1 MKKSS
6 QTRGRPRSFDR
17 EAALAQMTELF
28 WRQGYDATSV
38 ADLTESIGVN
48 TPSLYSAFGNK
59 EKAYCEA
66 VDYYRHNEGQR
77 VWENVEAQS
86 SARDAV
92 ATLLHTSAEDFTRR
106 NKPRGCMVVLGA
118 LNMAD
123 SNAAIVKRMKGYRAE
138 AREKLKAKIQA
149 GIENGELPDMAD
161 AEAIACF
168 YHSVQQGM
176 AVRARDG
183 ASRKELKQTAELAL
197 CSWEAVTGCRD

>member
-1 MKKSS
+1 MKKASL
-6 QTRGRPRSFDR
+6 TRGRPRSFDR

-48 TPSLYSAFGNK
+48 TPSLYAAFGNK

-77 VWENVEAQS
+77 VWENVEAQT

-92 ATLLHTSAEDFTRR
+92 ATMLQTSAEEFTRS

-118 LNMAD
+118 LSMAD

-138 AREKLKAKIQA
+138 ARAKLVAKIQS
-149 GIENGELPDMAD
+149 GIENGELPDTAD
-161 AEAIACF
+161 AESIAGF
-168 YHSVQQGM
+168 YDSVQLGM

-183 ASRKELKQTAELAL
+183 ASRQELKQTAELAL
-197 CSWEAVTGCRD
+197 RSWEMVTSHQG

>member
-1 MKKSS
+1 MKKNS

-48 TPSLYSAFGNK
+48 TPSLYAAFGNK

-66 VDYYRHNEGQR
+66 VDYYRRNEGQR
-77 VWENVEAQS
+77 IWENVEAKT

-92 ATLLHTSAEDFTRR
+92 TTMLKTSAEEFTRS

-118 LNMAD
+118 LSMAK
-123 SNAAIVKRMKGYRAE
+123 SNAAIVKRMKAYRAE
-138 AREKLKAKIQA
+138 ARAKLEAKIQS
-149 GIENGELPDMAD
+149 GIENGELPGNAD
-161 AEAIACF
+161 AKSIADF
-168 YHSVQQGM
+168 YDSLQLGM

-183 ASRKELKQTAELAL
+183 ASRKELKKTAELAL
-197 CSWEAVTGCRD
+197 LGWELVTTFRG